1 MFYFIVIFVMCVIL
15 ISLFHDGYDAND
27 ARIKLYFF
35 AIRELHR

>member
-15 ISLFHDGYDAND
+15 ISLFYDGYDAND